1 MTLLPVVERELR
13 VACRRGWTY
22 WGRCSVSLIAVL
34 LMAWLA
40 VALGGNQNSN
50 HLARISFTTLA
61 SFCFAFTLLAGMLFS
76 ADSFARELREGT
88 LGLLFLTDLRSL
100 DIVLGKLAATSLG
113 SVYCLV
119 SVFPILAIPLLLGG
133 ITGGEYLRVVG
144 ALLVTLWSALTL
156 GLLASTLGRSGRFA
170 GFLALALMA
179 AVCVAGPLAG
189 ALWWRAAGRP
199 AAETDLVVE
208 GLSRAT
214 PFRALLSAFEFG
226 SFNFPGYSWSMGFVF
241 LTGVVALIWA
251 AIRLPGLGLGAGDTE
266 RTRQRRPMVARP
278 DGSGDGQ
285 SHPISPGLAPI
296 QWLSARSSFRSSA
309 PWIFLAISAVG
320 WLVIRGLAG
329 HEWNTVPGWITTS
342 LWVHFGLKSW
352 LAVESAFF
360 YHQERRSGGIELLLT
375 TGLADA
381 DFIDGAVQ
389 SLRRA
394 YAWPLALV
402 TAIELAVVL
411 FDLDAGLST
420 DDKSLL
426 AVFWLG
432 RLAMLWLDAEAL
444 TWTGTWIGVS
454 TRGQRAGAANWVL
467 ILLLPYLIW
476 IAGMMIFGLIEILG
490 LTWFHRISPSGSNA
504 RMTVLILLGLA
515 LNFAVSGYWWTRSA
529 RSLRRE
535 FRARAQLPLGK
546 VARG

>member
-40 VALGGNQNSN
+40 VMLGSDQNSN

-113 SVYCLV
+113 SIYCLV

-133 ITGGEYLRVVG
+133 ITGWEYLRVVG
-144 ALLVTLWSALTL
+144 ALVVTLWSTLTL

-170 GFLALALMA
+170 GFLALVLMA
-179 AVCVAGPLAG
+179 AVSISGPLAG
-189 ALWWRAAGRP
+189 LLWWRAIGRP
-199 AAETDLVVE
+199 SAETDLVVE

-214 PFRALLSAFEFG
+214 PFQAFILAFESGAADF
-226 SFNFPGYSWSMGFVF
+226 SGYYWAMGFVV
-241 LTGVVALIWA
+241 LTGVVALIWTT
-251 AIRLPGLGLGAGDTE
+251 IRLPGLGLGAGEATRTGKRRREGARLDGGAGE
-266 RTRQRRPMVARP
+266 RSQ
-278 DGSGDGQ
+278 
-285 SHPISPGLAPI
+285 PIIAGLAPI
-296 QWLSARSSFRSSA
+296 PWLSARSSFRNSA
-309 PWIFLAISAVG
+309 PWIFLAVTAVG
-320 WLVIRGLAG
+320 WLVILGLAG
-329 HEWNTVPGWITTS
+329 HEWNTLPGWIATS

-352 LAVESAFF
+352 LAVGSTFF
-360 YHQERRSGGIELLLT
+360 FHQERRSGGIELLLT

-381 DFIDGAVQ
+381 DFIDGAIQ

-394 YAWPLALV
+394 YVRPFVLV
-402 TAIELAVVL
+402 TVIELMIVL
-411 FDLDAGLST
+411 MDMDHGFSAA
-420 DDKSLL
+420 DKSYF

-454 TRGQRAGAANWVL
+454 TRGQRAGAANWVR
-467 ILLLPYLIW
+467 IRLLP
-476 IAGMMIFGLIEILG
+476 
-490 LTWFHRISPSGSNA
+490 
-504 RMTVLILLGLA
+504 
-515 LNFAVSGYWWTRSA
+515 
-529 RSLRRE
+529 
-535 FRARAQLPLGK
+535 
-546 VARG
+546 